1 MIAVRGAIGFVLL
14 DRLVDLRP
22 GEEAV
27 ATVCFQAD
35 DPVFGDHF
43 PGRPIVPGVLL
54 TEAMAQAAGWLVA
67 ATVRFTRWP
76 LLVMIDH
83 AKFGRFVKP
92 GETLTV
98 RARLVAQGTDIFEA
112 QCAVRVGEA
121 RVSSARL
128 VLSHL
133 RVRPGAAGRTAAPGV
148 GAIDVLATGWRPVR
162 GRSPVAR
169 RSANAE
175 ESGLALRRCWR

>member
-128 VLSHL
+128 VFHTFAFDPERPDEQQHL
-133 RVRPGAAGRTAAPGV
+133 AWAQSTFSRLGGDRFVAGPG
-148 GAIDVLATGWRPVR
+148 GAEIGK
-162 GRSPVAR
+162 
-169 RSANAE
+169 
-175 ESGLALRRCWR
+175 C